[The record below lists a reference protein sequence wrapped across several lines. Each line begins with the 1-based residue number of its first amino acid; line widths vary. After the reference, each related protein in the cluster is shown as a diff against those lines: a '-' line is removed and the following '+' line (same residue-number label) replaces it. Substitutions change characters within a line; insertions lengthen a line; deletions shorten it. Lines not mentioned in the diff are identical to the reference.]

1 MTKTKRAVKEVNRMA
16 DLAIL
21 KSKVR
26 GYIKTG
32 VDWLDTEFYGH
43 KRGKIIFVAA
53 IVIMA
58 IVQVS

>member
-1 MTKTKRAVKEVNRMA
+1 MTKTKQAIKEANKMA
-16 DLAIL
+16 DLALL
-21 KSKVR
+21 KSKVQ

-32 VDWLDTEFYGH
+32 IDWLDTEFYGH
-43 KRGKIIFVAA
+43 KRGKIIFIAA

>member
-1 MTKTKRAVKEVNRMA
+1 MTKTKQAIKEANKMA
-16 DLAIL
+16 DLALL

-43 KRGKIIFVAA
+43 KRGKLIFVAA
-53 IVIMA
+53 ILIMVL
-58 IVQVS
+58 VQVS